1 MDDES
6 SGEDEDKE
14 DEENTLAIAVLGK
27 DDTTG
32 LILKSY
38 ADTLKQLSFISTSEH
53 TSPLEDHT
61 SHCMPF
67 YLVPFFYLFY

>member
-27 DDTTG
+27 DHTTS
-32 LILKSY
+32 LVLKSY
-38 ADTLKQLSFISTSEH
+38 ADTL
-53 TSPLEDHT
+53 
-61 SHCMPF
+61 
-67 YLVPFFYLFY
+67 